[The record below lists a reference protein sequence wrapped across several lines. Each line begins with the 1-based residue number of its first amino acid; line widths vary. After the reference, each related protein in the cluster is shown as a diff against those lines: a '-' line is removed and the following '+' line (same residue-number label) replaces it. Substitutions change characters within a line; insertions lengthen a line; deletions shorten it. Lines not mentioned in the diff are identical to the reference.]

1 MPQAPKP
8 TELVTIFVRD
18 SHRIGTQLL
27 SRVLSRERRFRV
39 LRHESGPARLE
50 SVRGADLVLVSASLE
65 GDPLKGC
72 EFARQV
78 RSAYP
83 GTKVVILAD
92 APDRKLLLEAL
103 RAGARGVFSRNDPLE
118 LLGKCIWS
126 VHKGQVWANRAEL
139 SQLLE
144 ALDEPAPM
152 RLVDAKGAVLLSNR
166 EHDVVR
172 WVVEGLTNR
181 EIASRLKLSEHTI
194 KNYLFRIFDKL
205 GISSRAELIIYAL
218 SHLKRVATPQPELSL
233 HDDSTRVRWCHKAA
247 EQCSVAPYTLGEMY
261 RDGRGVT
268 RDQVSALMWFMVAEA
283 VSTDV
288 HDKSKAAQQN
298 LKSAMASKE
307 VNEARRRAAEWV
319 KIKHT
324 GPASEAARSRP
335 GSSTSSTDANRTA
348 A

>member
-8 TELVTIFVRD
+8 EELVTILVIE

-27 SRVLSRERRFRV
+27 SRVLSRDRHFRV
-39 LRHESGPARLE
+39 LRHESGPATLE
-50 SVRGADLVLVSASLE
+50 SAGAADLVLVSASLE
-65 GDPLKGC
+65 GDPMRGC
-72 EFARQV
+72 KFARQV
-78 RSAYP
+78 RLAYP
-83 GTKVVILAD
+83 GKKVVILAD
-92 APDRKLLLEAL
+92 EPDRKLLLEAL

-126 VHKGQVWANRAEL
+126 VYKGQVWANRAEL

-152 RLVDAKGAVLLSNR
+152 RLVDAKGAVLLSQR

-218 SHLKRVATPQPELSL
+218 SHLQRPATLQSEPSL
-233 HDDSTRVRWCHKAA
+233 HDDSARIRWCHKAA
-247 EQCSVAPYTLGEMY
+247 EQCSVAPYALGEIY
-261 RDGRGVT
+261 RDGRGVE
-268 RDQVSALMWFMVAEA
+268 RDQVSALMWFIVAET

-288 HDKSKAAQQN
+288 HDKSKVAQQS
-298 LKSAMASKE
+298 LKSAMASQDIT
-307 VNEARRRAAEWV
+307 EARRRAAEWV
-319 KIKHT
+319 RKMKHT
-324 GPASEAARSRP
+324 HMAPDVSGARPAEAA
-335 GSSTSSTDANRTA
+335 
-348 A
+348 